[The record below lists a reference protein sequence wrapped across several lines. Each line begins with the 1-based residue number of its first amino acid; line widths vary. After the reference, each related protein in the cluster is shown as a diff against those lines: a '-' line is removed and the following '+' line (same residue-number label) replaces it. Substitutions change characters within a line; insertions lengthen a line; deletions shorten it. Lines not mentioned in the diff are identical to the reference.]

1 MNIYLDNIVF
11 FLQRAGG
18 ISAYW
23 REMTQRFLASG
34 LPVRFIE
41 QAEHCDNVFRR
52 EMSFPSEVTV
62 RERFFSLAL
71 LRYLPLHLPLVRGTL
86 FHSSYYR
93 VSRQRKDV
101 AQVIT
106 IYDFTYEYFVHGWRK
121 WLHHAQKSH
130 AIRNVDGIICI
141 SEHTKRD
148 LLRFFPEIDPA
159 IVKVIYLGAS
169 DAFHV
174 LPADAQNLAE
184 FSDLSPQQYVMFVG
198 DRSAYKN
205 FQLTVEVL
213 ETLPHLRLVIVG
225 GGALTPAQQALL
237 HQKLPRRFSHLTG
250 LSSAKLNVLYNAAYC
265 LLYPSSYEGFG
276 IPILEAM
283 QAGCPVVTTAV
294 SSIPEVAGEA
304 TLMVDEITTAAVAA
318 QVQRLASSALR
329 AQLVTAGF
337 AQASRFSWDRC
348 FAETVQFYREV
359 HTRKFAQ

>member
-23 REMTQRFLASG
+23 REMTQRFLASD

-41 QAEHCDNVFRR
+41 QAEHCDNVFRC

-62 RERFFSLAL
+62 QERFFSLAL
-71 LRYLPLHLPLVRGTL
+71 LRYLPLHLPLARGTL

-93 VSRQRKDV
+93 VSRQHKDV

-174 LPADAQNLAE
+174 LAPDAQNLAG
-184 FSDLSPQQYVMFVG
+184 FSGLSPRQYVIFVG
-198 DRSAYKN
+198 DRSVYKN
-205 FQLTVEVL
+205 FELAVEVL
-213 ETLPHLRLVIVG
+213 ETLPHLHLVVIG
-225 GGALTPAQQALL
+225 GRGLTPAHQALL
-237 HQKLPRRFSHLTG
+237 NQKLLGRFLYLTG
-250 LSSAKLNVLYNAAYC
+250 LSSAQLNVLYNAAYC

-283 QAGCPVVTTAV
+283 QAGCPVVTTSV
-294 SSIPEVAGEA
+294 SSIPEVAGDA
-304 TLMVDEITTAAVAA
+304 ALMVDEITTEALVEQIRRLES
-318 QVQRLASSALR
+318 QVLR
-329 AQLVTAGF
+329 AQIVAAGF
-337 AQASRFSWDRC
+337 VQASKFSWDRC